1 MTKPPKLAAPTI
13 VPATIL
19 AFPIAR
25 RGDHVRTLA
34 AQMAARPAAQAE
46 KHLAYQLR
54 RKRDALTRKQVP
66 DEVVRRELRAFE
78 GAVRRA
84 LWFLVMEPPLPV
96 DQQDCQG

>member
-1 MTKPPKLAAPTI
+1 MRS
-13 VPATIL
+13 ATIL

-25 RGDHVRTLA
+25 RGDQVRALA
-34 AQMAARPAAQAE
+34 SQMAKRPAAQAQ

-54 RKRDALTRKQVP
+54 RRRDVLLRKQLPVA
-66 DEVVRRELRAFE
+66 VVQRELRAFE